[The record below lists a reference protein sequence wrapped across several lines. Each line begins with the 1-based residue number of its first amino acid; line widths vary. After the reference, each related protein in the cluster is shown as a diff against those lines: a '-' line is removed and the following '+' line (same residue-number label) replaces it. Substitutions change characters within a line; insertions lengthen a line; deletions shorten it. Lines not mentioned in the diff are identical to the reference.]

1 MNESPTPDRSAYFT
15 LAVLALSM
23 LLASLGTSIANVALP
38 AIAAD
43 LETSFQGV
51 QWVVLSYL
59 LAVTV
64 LVVSAGRV
72 SDALGGKKLLIG
84 GLIIFASASFLC
96 GLAPSLPF
104 LIGARTLQGL
114 GASVLMALS
123 VAFAGEGL
131 GKEKT
136 GSVMGLLGA
145 MSAVG
150 TALGPSIGGLL
161 ISYFGWRYVFF
172 VKVPVAILAVAL
184 ALAKLPSL
192 ERSSNRAPR
201 SIDVP
206 GTLILVFALSTY
218 ALAMTTGKG
227 QVGSINVVLLLA
239 SVAGFVFFVLA
250 AKTSESPLVDLSLF
264 REPGLAAGL
273 VTSALVSTVLMATL
287 IVGPFYLIGSLHLE
301 VSSVGM
307 VMAAGPATVALSGI
321 PIGRIVD
328 RIGAGYIAFAGLTAI
343 GSGTALLAMGGTSL
357 GLAGYLSATVIL
369 TLGYAAFQTANNT
382 GVMRIAGAD
391 RKGVVS
397 GMLNLSRNIGLITGS
412 SLMGAVFAYA
422 SGSNL
427 VRNPG
432 PAAISYGMRFTFAFA
447 TLLIAGALAIAIKA
461 YRTDGSA
468 LSRVPAST

>member
-1 MNESPTPDRSAYFT
+1 MKESPTHHRSGYGR

-43 LETSFQGV
+43 LEASFQGV
-51 QWVVLSYL
+51 QWVVLAYL

-64 LVVSAGRV
+64 FVVSAGRL
-72 SDALGGKKLLIG
+72 SDTIG
-84 GLIIFASASFLC
+84 GRKLFIAGLILFASASFLC
-96 GLAPSLPF
+96 GVAPSLPF
-104 LIGARTLQGL
+104 LIAARTLQGL

-123 VAFAGEGL
+123 MAFAAEGL
-131 GKEKT
+131 SKERT

-150 TALGPSIGGLL
+150 TALGPSVGGLL
-161 ISYFGWRYVFF
+161 IYYFGWRYVFF
-172 VKVPVAILAVAL
+172 VKLPVAMLAVAL
-184 ALAKLPSL
+184 ALVKLPSL
-192 ERSSNRAPR
+192 ERSRDRVSR

-218 ALAMTTGKG
+218 ALAMTIGKG
-227 QVGSINVVLLLA
+227 RVGSINVVLLLA
-239 SVAGFVFFVLA
+239 SAAGFVFFVLA
-250 AKTSESPLVDLSLF
+250 SRRSDSPLVDLHLF

-273 VTSALVSTVLMATL
+273 ATSALVSTVLMATL

-307 VMAAGPATVALSGI
+307 VMAVGPVTVALSGI

-328 RIGAGYIAFAGLTAI
+328 RLGAGQIAIAGLTAI
-343 GSGTALLAMGGTSL
+343 GSGTALLATVGSGLS
-357 GLAGYLSATVIL
+357 LAGYLSATVIL
-369 TLGYAAFQTANNT
+369 TIGYAAFQTANNT
-382 GVMRIAGAD
+382 GVMRIAGTD
-391 RKGVVS
+391 RKGAVS
-397 GMLNLSRNIGLITGS
+397 GMLNLSRNLGLITGS

-427 VRNPG
+427 ARNPG

-447 TLLIAGALAIAIKA
+447 TLLIAAAVAIAVRA
-461 YRTDGSA
+461 YRTEGAA